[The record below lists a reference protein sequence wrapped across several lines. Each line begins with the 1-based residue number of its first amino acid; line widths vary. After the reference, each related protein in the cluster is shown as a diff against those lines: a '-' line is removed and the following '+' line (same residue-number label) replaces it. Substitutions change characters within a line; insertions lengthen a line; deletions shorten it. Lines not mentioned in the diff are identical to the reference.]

1 MRRPIAFVAIV
12 VFAVFS
18 CFFAGC
24 NQNTKD
30 PNAKDQASVQKQ
42 APVQGDEQLP
52 AGHPPI
58 EGMTPQASGGKSP
71 TVIAGVSYT
80 VPGEWV
86 DGGAS
91 GMRAAQFQL
100 PPVGAD
106 KAPAE
111 VTAFYFGPKSGG
123 GVDAN
128 IARWIGQMTE
138 PDGSSSADKAKREN
152 LEVDGMPLHI
162 VSVDGTYNAGSMS
175 SDAGPH
181 EGYRMVGAIVEGPEG
196 SVFFKLVGPKQ
207 TASEME
213 AGLRALVKS
222 FKKQG

>member
-1 MRRPIAFVAIV
+1 MRRPIAIAAIV

-18 CFFAGC
+18 CFLAGC

-30 PNAKDQASVQKQ
+30 PGAKDQASVQKQ
-42 APVQGDEQLP
+42 APVRGDEQLP
-52 AGHPPI
+52 EGHPPI

-71 TVIAGVSYT
+71 TNIAGVAYT

-86 DGGAS
+86 DGGPS

-106 KAPAE
+106 KEPAE
-111 VTAFYFGPKSGG
+111 VTVFYFGPKSGG

-128 IARWIGQMTE
+128 IARWIGQMTQ
-138 PDGSSSADKAKREN
+138 PDGSSSADDAKREN
-152 LEVDGMPLHI
+152 FEVDGMPVHI

-175 SDAGPH
+175 SNPGSH
-181 EGYRMVGAIVEGPEG
+181 EGYRMVGAIVEGPQG

-222 FKKQG
+222 CKKQG

>member
-1 MRRPIAFVAIV
+1 MRRPFAFAAIV
-12 VFAVFS
+12 VFAFIS
-18 CFFAGC
+18 CFLVAC

-30 PNAKDQASVQKQ
+30 PNANDQASMQKQ
-42 APVQGDEQLP
+42 APVRGDEELP

-58 EGMTPQASGGKSP
+58 EGMQPNASGGKSP

-80 VPGEWV
+80 VPQEWV
-86 DGGAS
+86 DGGPA

-100 PPVGAD
+100 PPVAGD

-111 VTAFYFGPKSGG
+111 VTVFYFGPQNGG

-128 IARWIGQMTE
+128 IARWIGQMTQ
-138 PDGSSSADKAKREN
+138 PDGSSSEDAAKREN
-152 LEVDGMPLHI
+152 MEVDGMPVHI

-175 SDAGPH
+175 NDAGPH
-181 EGYRMVGAIVEGPEG
+181 EGYRMVGAIVEGPQG
-196 SVFFKLVGPKQ
+196 SVFFKLVGPQQ
-207 TASEME
+207 TATEME